1 MKLFNHFALF
11 LIRVYK
17 GAVSPFLPPSC
28 RFTPTCST
36 YAAQAFQK
44 YGFLK
49 ALKLSTLRVLRC
61 HPWHPGG
68 HDPLP

>member
-1 MKLFNHFALF
+1 MPNVIALF
-11 LIRVYK
+11 LIRLYRAV
-17 GAVSPFLPPSC
+17 VSPFLSPSC
-28 RFTPTCST
+28 RFTPTCSV

-44 YGFLK
+44 YGFFK
-49 ALKLSTLRVLRC
+49 ALKLSLFRIMRC